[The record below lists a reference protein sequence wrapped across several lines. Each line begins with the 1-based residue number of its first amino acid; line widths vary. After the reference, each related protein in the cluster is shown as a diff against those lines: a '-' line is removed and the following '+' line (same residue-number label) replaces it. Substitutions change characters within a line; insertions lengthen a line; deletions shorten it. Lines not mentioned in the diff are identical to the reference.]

1 MPSPAQQAGSPK
13 NDCRMSI
20 GLVVCRSIAVALG
33 VGAGGMAMAQVPP
46 TLATMS
52 PPSDTAPLRTTFV
65 EWNALPVRPI
75 PQGFLRPVFDNPAT
89 GLEKIEVHVTTLKPG
104 MTLHAPHHHS
114 WEEMCL
120 VREGEV
126 QVSFN
131 GRKER
136 AAAGSLVFFAS
147 HDAHSIENASDQPAT
162 YFVINICSPLA
173 RSLPDSPLDEPNST
187 GKLPSTVFDCNSVP
201 QAPNET
207 GSIAKIFDSPT
218 RTFAQLASEITTLNA
233 GQSTTGGTAAAESA
247 LCFIQA
253 GRLDVAINGISCRTG
268 EGSFFYCGP
277 REQRT
282 LKNIGSTPAVYQLI
296 RIVPAPA
303 KPE

>member
-1 MPSPAQQAGSPK
+1 
-13 NDCRMSI
+13 
-20 GLVVCRSIAVALG
+20 
-33 VGAGGMAMAQVPP
+33 
-46 TLATMS
+46 
-52 PPSDTAPLRTTFV
+52 
-65 EWNALPVRPI
+65 
-75 PQGFLRPVFDNPAT
+75 
-89 GLEKIEVHVTTLKPG
+89 

-126 QVSFN
+126 QVSIN

-173 RSLPDSPLDEPNST
+173 RSLPDSPAGEQGAI
-187 GKLPSTVFDCNSVP
+187 GKLPSTVFDCNGVP
-201 QAPNET
+201 LAPNES
-207 GSIAKIFDSPT
+207 GSTAKIFDSPT
-218 RTFAQLASEITTLNA
+218 RTFAQLSCEITTLNA

-247 LCFIQA
+247 LCFIKA
-253 GRLDVAINGISCRTG
+253 GQLDVAINGISCRTG
-268 EGSFFYCGP
+268 ENSFFYCGP
-277 REQRT
+277 GEQRT
-282 LKNIGSTPAVYQLI
+282 LKNIGSTPAMYQLI